1 MGPAYAALNRF
12 HRWLLLLLPAILAL
26 AGAGGYW
33 ISRRALTPVDEITCA
48 VQAITVQSL
57 DKRLPLSPADDELRR
72 LASTFND
79 VLARLQ
85 AAVGD
90 MVRFT
95 ADASHELR
103 TPVSLVRTTAEI
115 ALRHERMPR
124 EYRVA
129 LSEVLDHARSMSV
142 LVDDLLVLAR
152 TDAGIEPRARE
163 PIDVRGAA
171 AEAIREAED
180 LARERSVNVRLDTDS
195 QSMTIG
201 ADPVSLRRLLLI
213 LLDNAVKYSRP
224 GGTVDVRVSAESRA
238 RDGIPVAAL
247 LEVADG
253 GIGLEEAETPRLFE
267 RFFRGARARQHAP
280 EGTGLGLAI
289 ARTIVE
295 GLGGTIRIE
304 NRTDGPGCSV
314 LVQLPAQAPAERRA
328 ASTLPPVARE
338 STG

>member
-1 MGPAYAALNRF
+1 
-12 HRWLLLLLPAILAL
+12 
-26 AGAGGYW
+26 
-33 ISRRALTPVDEITCA
+33 
-48 VQAITVQSL
+48 
-57 DKRLPLSPADDELRR
+57 
-72 LASTFND
+72 
-79 VLARLQ
+79 
-85 AAVGD
+85 
-90 MVRFT
+90 
-95 ADASHELR
+95 
-103 TPVSLVRTTAEI
+103 
-115 ALRHERMPR
+115 
-124 EYRVA
+124 
-129 LSEVLDHARSMSV
+129 MSV

-171 AEAIREAED
+171 NEAIREAED
-180 LARERSVNVRLDTDS
+180 LARERSVSVRLDTDS
-195 QSMTIG
+195 QSMIIG

-238 RDGIPVAAL
+238 RDGIPAAAL

-253 GIGLEEAETPRLFE
+253 GIGLEEADTPRLFE

-289 ARTIVE
+289 ARTIVQ

-328 ASTLPPVARE
+328 ASTPPVARE